1 LSPSPWFRIILV
13 AGLIGALLAVLR
25 AWQRKHSPHPELV
38 RKLAHVGTGL
48 VTLSLPFLF
57 HSAWPVVFLSGLSI
71 AAMIAL
77 RLVATLKQEFGS
89 VLHGVARPSG
99 GEIYFPLSVAILF
112 VLAKGNSLLF
122 IIPILILTFADA
134 AAALTGGRYGITHYD
149 APDGEKSAEGSVA
162 FFLVA
167 FLSTHIPLL
176 LLTDTDRAKTLLIG
190 LTIGLV
196 AMLLEAIAWRGLDN
210 LFIPLGGFILL
221 KVYLDLDAN
230 ALIARFCVT
239 LAFVILLHILR
250 RHATL
255 DTAALLGAALIGY
268 ITWALGGWRWLV
280 PPMVLFISYPLLS
293 RRNERN
299 TARVHNIHAVLS
311 VTSAGLLWLYL
322 SKVLNNSIFY
332 FPFTVAFAAHLAIVG
347 ATRIRCDYPALPVP
361 AVLLRCIFVGWL
373 ILFLPYYLLE
383 ERTQR
388 AAVQGIAALIAVTIA
403 MLAFNHVQPRMED
416 CPTDGPRWLRQA
428 AIVLL
433 CSALALLV
441 NFAS

>member
-1 LSPSPWFRIILV
+1 
-13 AGLIGALLAVLR
+13 
-25 AWQRKHSPHPELV
+25 V
-38 RKLAHVGTGL
+38 RKLAHVGIGL

-57 HSAWPVVFLSGLSI
+57 HSTWPVVFLSGLSI

-77 RLVATLKQEFGS
+77 RLVAPLKQGFGS
-89 VLHGVARPSG
+89 VLHGVARSSG

-112 VLAKGNSLLF
+112 VLAKGNSVLF
-122 IIPILILTFADA
+122 IIPILILTFADT

-149 APDGEKSAEGSVA
+149 APGSEKSAEGSVA

-176 LLTDTDRAKTLLIG
+176 LLTDTARSKTLLIA
-190 LTIGLV
+190 LTISLV

-210 LFIPLGGFILL
+210 LFLPLGGFILL
-221 KVYLDLDAN
+221 KVYLDLDTN
-230 ALIARFCVT
+230 ALTARFCVT
-239 LAFVILLHILR
+239 LGFVIVLQIFR
-250 RHATL
+250 RYATL
-255 DTAALLGAALIGY
+255 DTAALLGAALVGY
-268 ITWALGGWRWLV
+268 VTWALGGWRWLV
-280 PPMVLFISYPLLS
+280 PPTVLFIFYPLLS

-299 TARVHNIHAVLS
+299 SARVHNIHAVLS
-311 VTSAGLLWLYL
+311 ITSAGLLWLYL

-361 AVLLRCIFVGWL
+361 TVLLRSIFVGWL

-383 ERTQR
+383 ELTQR

-403 MLAFNHVQPRMED
+403 MLAFNRVQPQMED
-416 CPTDGPRWLRQA
+416 CPTDGARWLRQA

-433 CSALALLV
+433 CSGLTLLV